1 MLKAKDP
8 NTGASRWTS
17 NSRDRRAF
25 VADLTLGFV
34 ATQGD
39 WRFAATHTRRSRE
52 FDGQREAPVFGSFAF
67 SKSF

>member
-1 MLKAKDP
+1 
-8 NTGASRWTS
+8 
-17 NSRDRRAF
+17 
-25 VADLTLGFV
+25 V

-39 WRFAATHTRRSRE
+39 WRFAATHTRRTRE